1 MDNHGDA
8 RQKMR
13 GTGTHLNLNE
23 YYAHGIIL
31 HVILY
36 YCIDLEGIVIWK
48 YILVR
53 IIYLKSKQL
62 LLIHPPA

>member
-13 GTGTHLNLNE
+13 GTGRHLNLNE
-23 YYAHGIIL
+23 YYEHGIIL

-36 YCIDLEGIVIWK
+36 HCIDLEVIVIWK